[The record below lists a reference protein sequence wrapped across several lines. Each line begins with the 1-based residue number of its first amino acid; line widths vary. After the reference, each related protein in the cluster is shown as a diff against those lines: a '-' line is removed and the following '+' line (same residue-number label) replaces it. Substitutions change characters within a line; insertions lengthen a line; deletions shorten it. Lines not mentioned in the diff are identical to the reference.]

1 MATDRAGKASGRRL
15 KVPDADNVQSQDTVV
30 TETTHS
36 GPRGVAA
43 IQDALLVKAKGETT
57 ARRSA
62 TTV

>member
-1 MATDRAGKASGRRL
+1 MATDRAGKAGGRRL
-15 KVPDADNVQSQDTVV
+15 KAPDIDNVQSQDTVV

-36 GPRGVAA
+36 GPRRVAA